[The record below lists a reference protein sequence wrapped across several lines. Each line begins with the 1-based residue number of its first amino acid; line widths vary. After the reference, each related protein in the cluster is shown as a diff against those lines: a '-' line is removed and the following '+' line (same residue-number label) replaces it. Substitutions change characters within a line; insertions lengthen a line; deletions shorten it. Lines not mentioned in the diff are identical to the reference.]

1 MEEKEMR
8 YDKTFKEEAI
18 KLSDEVGLKTAS
30 NQLGVAYGTLSE
42 WRKKRTKYGQN
53 AFCGSGHRTF
63 PQTSAEQRIREL
75 EKKNA
80 ELNRANEILKEA
92 LGFFAV
98 SRKK

>member
-1 MEEKEMR
+1 MGF
-8 YDKTFKEEAI
+8 YYYTFLDSSI

-30 NQLGVAYGTLSE
+30 NQLGVACGTLSE